1 MAVPPIVTFVTTT
14 SYGSWLPGDARGY
27 VERGQLLLASPEL
40 ERFSQQIMSGE
51 AVVFSNAE
59 RERLFAAFVSAC
71 AEFNY
76 LPLDLTIEAWHLHWI
91 VRHDDRVM
99 SMVGRL
105 KNRMRQSLGR
115 GRIWTEGYSHSVLQG
130 DDDLL
135 ATRDYIRKHPGCR
148 LSDGRPFT
156 RQATNGEPFGKD
168 EEPPGGAGG

>member
-115 GRIWTEGYSHSVLQG
+115 GRIWTEGYSHSVLQS